1 MPHML
6 VGRIKEK
13 NCTGNEG
20 LRVLFSKLRTK
31 DKSLQGW
38 YWFDWANQ
46 VYGLSVL
53 VVILPVMI
61 PQIFNSITGG
71 ETVVFGLT
79 LTGTSFYAFLI
90 GFGSILVAI
99 ISPVVGVMADKYPVK
114 KKLLWWYT
122 LLGVICTAL
131 LGFVPYFNNAIVL
144 ACFLYLLSNLGFSGG
159 LAVYFSFMPFLS
171 KEKSQ
176 DEISSIGTAYGFA
189 GGSLILLI
197 HLIFMIQ
204 SKGAPWA
211 QSFVLISSAAWW
223 FLFGLFLFKNT
234 EEPEISVKTEP
245 RSLPKLFTLAFS
257 QLYDTFKNI
266 RKFKQLLIFLLAYL
280 LFYDGVNTI
289 ASISGA
295 YGSQVL
301 KLPATMS
308 AALFLIANLVAIPS
322 TIIFGMLAEKRGPKA
337 TLMIVLIT
345 YCFIGCTAIGL
356 SPLPLELPS
365 EDLKRYDMQFSWD
378 EENDIYKFNTR
389 HNKPICC
396 TQNSL
401 VSESGEA
408 DSEFRSIISGILVK
422 NNISKSSISEDE
434 AAVIISKL
442 ENFSDHQFSI
452 GFMGG
457 RYKEKSFIGEDH
469 YTILGSGPLDFWTS
483 SIRDNIW
490 IPLNIS
496 VEVQWIFL
504 GILVGSVMGT
514 IIAQSRSIISL
525 IIPKRQSAEF
535 FGFFSFIMKA
545 AAMIG
550 PLMYGLCVSLYD
562 DRVGI
567 FSVIVVIFLGTIVF
581 CFFDLEKGI
590 QAARKADQEKLT

>member
-1 MPHML
+1 M
-6 VGRIKEK
+6 
-13 NCTGNEG
+13 
-20 LRVLFSKLRTK
+20 FSKLRTNN
-31 DKSLQGW
+31 KSLQGW

-46 VYGLSVL
+46 AYALSVL

-71 ETVVFGLT
+71 ETKILGLT
-79 LTGTSFYAFLI
+79 VTGTSFYAFLI
-90 GFGSILVAI
+90 GFGSVLVAL
-99 ISPVVGVMADKYPVK
+99 ISPVIGVIADKYPVK

-122 LLGVICTAL
+122 LLGVICTGL
-131 LGFVPYFNNAIVL
+131 LGFIPYLENAIII

-159 LAVYFSFMPFLS
+159 LAVYYSFMPFLS
-171 KEKSQ
+171 KENSQ
-176 DEISSIGTAYGFA
+176 DEISSVGTAYGFA
-189 GGSLILLI
+189 GGSLILII

-211 QSFVLISSAAWW
+211 QSFVLISTAIWW
-223 FLFGLFLFKNT
+223 FAFGLFLFKNT
-234 EEPEISVKTEP
+234 KEPEIIVKTES
-245 RSLPKLFTLAFS
+245 RSFPGLVSLAFS

-266 RKFKQLLIFLLAYL
+266 LKFKQLLIFLLAYL

-322 TIIFGMLAEKRGPKA
+322 TVLFGIMAERRGPKS
-337 TLMIVLIT
+337 TLMTVLVI

-356 SPLPLELPS
+356 SPLPLDLPS
-365 EDLKRYDMQFSWD
+365 EDLARYDIQLDWD
-378 EENDIYKFNTR
+378 EEQSVYEIGTKY
-389 HNKPICC
+389 NKPICC
-396 TQNSL
+396 TQNSF
-401 VSESGEA
+401 VSASGDA
-408 DSEFRSIISGILVK
+408 DQELRDILSDVLLKPEIASDTNRDIAKMFVIASSADTLISRLR
-422 NNISKSSISEDE
+422 E
-434 AAVIISKL
+434 
-442 ENFSDHQFSI
+442 FSDHELSI
-452 GFMGG
+452 GFLGG
-457 RYKEKSFIGEDH
+457 PLNQEHFIGDKH
-469 YTILGSGPLDFWTS
+469 YTVLGSGPVDFWTS
-483 SIRDNIW
+483 FIRDNIW

-504 GILVGSVMGT
+504 GVLVGSVMGT
-514 IIAQSRSIISL
+514 IVAQSRSIIAM
-525 IIPKRQSAEF
+525 IIPKSQSAEF

-550 PLMYGLCVSLYD
+550 PLVYGLCVSLYD

-567 FSVIVVIFLGTIVF
+567 LSVIVVIFLGTLVF

-590 QAARKADQEKLT
+590 SEAKIADGEKLN